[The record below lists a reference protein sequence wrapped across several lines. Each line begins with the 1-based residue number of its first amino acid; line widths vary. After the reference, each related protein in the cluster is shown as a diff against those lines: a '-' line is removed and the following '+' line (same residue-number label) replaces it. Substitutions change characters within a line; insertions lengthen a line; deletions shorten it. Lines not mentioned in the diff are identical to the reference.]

1 MKDDWLLIGR
11 ISAAHGIRGWV
22 KVYSYTDPMEQIIDY
37 SPWLLRRQR
46 RVNGKT
52 DPSTSS
58 QRVSEQEK
66 KQEQVEE
73 RQVEV
78 VEGRR
83 QGKGVAVRLS
93 GFEDRNEAET
103 LIGLDIWVSRDR
115 LPQLEPGEYYW
126 HQLEDLVVVNGKGV
140 TLGKVGAIMDTGGRD
155 VLEVVPTPGSVDDQ
169 VRLIPYVPDQIVS
182 EVNLQAGLL
191 RVDWDADY

>member
-140 TLGKVGAIMDTGGRD
+140 TLGKVGAIMETGGRD

>member
-1 MKDDWLLIGR
+1 VKDDWLLIGR